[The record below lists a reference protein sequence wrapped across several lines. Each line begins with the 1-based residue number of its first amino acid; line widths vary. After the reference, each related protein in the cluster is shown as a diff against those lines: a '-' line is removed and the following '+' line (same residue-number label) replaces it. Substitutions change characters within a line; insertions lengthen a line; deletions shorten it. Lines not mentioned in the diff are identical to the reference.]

1 MKPRSIDEATNAD
14 LRGSFQAL
22 RRAAQRA
29 REVAERTG
37 TALVI
42 SRDGVVEYLTSP
54 SVEADKNAAANVQ
67 EPAAPYRNK

>member
-1 MKPRSIDEATNAD
+1 MKLRSIDEATNAD

-22 RRAAQRA
+22 RRAAQCA

-42 SRDGVVEYLTSP
+42 SRDGVIEYLTFP
-54 SVEADKNAAANVQ
+54 PVEANKNAAVDVQ
-67 EPAAPYRNK
+67 EPAVPYRDK